1 MVVEGVSEEE
11 EEGEEYC
18 ESSSLVVSRSLC
30 ADDGVSVSSS
40 WPVGVV
46 SISFCKQRQY
56 KTIRRRGFASQSAKR
71 SSRVVQRLVV
81 QRIYINYYY

>member
-30 ADDGVSVSSS
+30 ADDGASSS

-81 QRIYINYYY
+81 QRIYI